1 MVTKQGGRERIVEAT
16 NAGTDDYL
24 TKPLNPDD
32 LQVRLVAA
40 ARVTRLFER
49 LENSGAALVVANTE
63 LARRNAQIEAAA
75 AAEHRFISAASHELR
90 TPLTSIL
97 GYLELL
103 PDASN
108 EEERQ
113 HSLEVIERNAKRL
126 YGLVDSL
133 MLVFRSEVE
142 TYADDEVD
150 LRRVVG
156 ESLEAAIP
164 AASSKGITL
173 DLQARIPATVLG
185 DRERLG
191 QVVDNLLSNAIKFSH
206 EGGTIEVVVHTD
218 DDKVRVSVADHG
230 IGIREDEVDK
240 LFERFFRASTAR
252 DAKVKGTGLGLAITR
267 AIIQRHGGQIH
278 ASSVEGAGTTFAME
292 LPLVETDPKTEPE
305 PEPSRL
311 SVGALTRPAKPPE
324 RAVDS
329 ADDLY
334 FPGGAYWD

>member
-1 MVTKQGGRERIVEAT
+1 VRILVVDDDPTSRLIAQMSVRNLGHECDTATDGTEAWDAFQSRRPDVVISDWLMPGLTGLQLCRNIRAQADGGYTYFIMVTKQGDREKIIEAT

-40 ARVTRLFER
+40 ARVTRLFEK

-63 LARRNAQIEAAA
+63 LARRSAQIEAAA

-164 AASSKGITL
+164 APR
-173 DLQARIPATVLG
+173 ARA
-185 DRERLG
+185 
-191 QVVDNLLSNAIKFSH
+191 
-206 EGGTIEVVVHTD
+206 
-218 DDKVRVSVADHG
+218 
-230 IGIREDEVDK
+230 
-240 LFERFFRASTAR
+240 
-252 DAKVKGTGLGLAITR
+252 
-267 AIIQRHGGQIH
+267 
-278 ASSVEGAGTTFAME
+278 
-292 LPLVETDPKTEPE
+292 
-305 PEPSRL
+305 
-311 SVGALTRPAKPPE
+311 
-324 RAVDS
+324 
-329 ADDLY
+329 
-334 FPGGAYWD
+334 